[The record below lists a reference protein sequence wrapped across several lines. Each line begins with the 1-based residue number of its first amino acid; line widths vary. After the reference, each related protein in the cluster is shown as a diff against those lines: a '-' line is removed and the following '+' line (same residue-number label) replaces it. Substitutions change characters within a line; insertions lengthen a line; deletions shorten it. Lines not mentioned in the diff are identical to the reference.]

1 MMKSKATF
9 SEFMTTAEPN
19 PHSEMNRKERTA
31 YTEGLKLQFCQPQ
44 FLTTDKKFFT
54 VMNSIT
60 HLETSHPLNPK

>member
-1 MMKSKATF
+1 MKSKATF

-19 PHSEMNRKERTA
+19 PHSEMNRMERTV
-31 YTEGLKLQFCQPQ
+31 YTAGLKPQFCHQ